1 VALYSSDA
9 LILRTYALGEADRI
23 VVFLT
28 SDRGK
33 RRGVAK
39 NARRSR
45 RRFGGAL
52 EPLTCGRVEYDER
65 EGRELVFL
73 RYVEPIRSPLA
84 GAQADGP
91 GYASYFAEILDACAA
106 DADPNE
112 RLYRLGRTAVE
123 AIAAG
128 ASLDPL
134 ARYVEYWLLRLQG
147 IYPAQVTVS
156 PLALDFLRVA
166 SQAPAEAVAGLAW
179 PGDVLRELEEAHRT
193 LIMTHLDREPK
204 SIRVL
209 REMRRV

>member
-1 VALYSSDA
+1 MALYSSDA

-52 EPLTCGRVEYDER
+52 EPLTCGRVAYDER
-65 EGRELVFL
+65 EGRELVLL
-73 RYVEPIRSPLA
+73 RYVEPIRSPLS
-84 GAQADGP
+84 GPRADGA
-91 GYASYFAEILDACAA
+91 GYASYFAEILDACAP

-123 AIAAG
+123 AIAEG
-128 ASLDPL
+128 APLEPL

-147 IYPAQVTVS
+147 IYPAQVPVS
-156 PLALDFLRVA
+156 SVALDFLRVA
-166 SQAPAEAVAGLAW
+166 SQAPPEAVAGLAW
-179 PGDVLRELEEAHRT
+179 PDEVLRELEEAHRT

-209 REMRRV
+209 REMRRA